1 VSDETH
7 TEIQKMNRFK
17 KGIIVSTLLAL
28 PLAGCESK
36 AGTGAI
42 VGGVGGAAVGGLIG
56 SKSHARAGEGALIG
70 GAVGALGGALVGHGM
85 DKADEKKK
93 DQTYAS
99 SSGEQHYHQRGD
111 STYTTNSNRITNTTV
126 MDWTRQGVKEDIII
140 DRIQRSGQTFYLSTT
155 DERDLRNA
163 GVSPAVIQAMKNAR

>member
-1 VSDETH
+1 
-7 TEIQKMNRFK
+7 MNRLK
-17 KGIIVSTLLAL
+17 KGLIVSTLLAL

-93 DQTYAS
+93 DETYAS
-99 SSGEQHYHQRGD
+99 SSSGDHRYREHGD
-111 STYTTNSNRITNTTV
+111 STYTTNSSRITNTTV
-126 MDWTRQGVKEDIII
+126 MDWTHQGVKDDIII
-140 DRIQRSGQTFYLSTT
+140 DRIQRSGQTFYLSST
-155 DERDLRNA
+155 DEQDLRNA
-163 GVSPAVIQAMKNAR
+163 GVSPAVIQAMKNPR